1 MIGAMKRT
9 ASVSAKINAEDP
21 SAPTSTSMD
30 AALESAA
37 ASTADGDSLTDTLDK
52 SSAALGDGSIA
63 NVLAQY
69 MSGGNTQERENADIL
84 KTQQQLSTFPG
95 SDGACVCARV
105 CGLGV
110 RACARACMCAA
121 RLKNEDRRASR
132 MRQTDGGARTD
143 LQVCARA

>member
-1 MIGAMKRT
+1 MGAMKRT

-21 SAPTSTSMD
+21 SAPMSMD

-95 SDGACVCARV
+95 SDGVCVCVCAR
-105 CGLGV
+105 
-110 RACARACMCAA
+110 ACVA
-121 RLKNEDRRASR
+121 RLKKEHRRASR
-132 MRQTDGGARTD
+132 TRQAHGGARTD
-143 LQVCARA
+143 VHVCARA